1 MNGGIS
7 SDVVQALVA
16 IGYLQA
22 GDAQNTKKVTRA
34 VTRFQRHAARPY
46 RMPQPDAG
54 GADLYGGQANGNC
67 DPLTELHV
75 KRWIEK
81 KWVIPVGRFPLRT
94 LNIGAKPVRL
104 RPDASEAWEQIVLL
118 ADKKGA
124 ILRGEY
130 GDSARAVRPTDKVG
144 ASRYSFHYAG
154 RAVDIPQ
161 QYKLSADHRYFIT
174 QDPSGGNQYWR
185 IYCKTEKQDGGQGE
199 LIEKGT
205 VKHYSFG
212 EKKEV
217 SIPQGYYVDLT
228 DVIESSGK
236 FERIKAQGGWEK
248 SYNRSEWWHFQYKL
262 DKQPTFL
269 DEMELIG
276 YTEDFLRK
284 SGWPTDEM
292 LDHAPG

>member
-1 MNGGIS
+1 MSGAATDIN
-7 SDVVQALVA
+7 VQALVT

-22 GDAQNTKKVTRA
+22 ADAANPKRVSRA
-34 VTRFQRHAARPY
+34 IQRFQRHAARAY
-46 RMPQPDAG
+46 RMPQPDVG
-54 GADLYGGQANGNC
+54 PGSFTGRPTGAM
-67 DPLTELHV
+67 DPLTAAELA
-75 KRWIEK
+75 KWLEK
-81 KWVIPVGRFPLRT
+81 KWVVPVGRFPLRV
-94 LNIGAKPVRL
+94 LNIGPKPVRL
-104 RPDASEAWEQIVLL
+104 RPDAADAWEQIVLQ
-118 ADKKGA
+118 ADKQGA
-124 ILRGEY
+124 TLRGEY

-161 QYKLSADHRYFIT
+161 QYTLSANHRYFIT
-174 QDPSGGNQYWR
+174 SEPNGANQFWR
-185 IYCKTEKQDGGQGE
+185 LYCKTELQDGSQGE
-199 LIEKGT
+199 KIDKGAMN
-205 VKHYSFG
+205 HYSFG

-217 SIPQGYYVDLT
+217 ALPAGYYVDLT
-228 DVIESSGK
+228 DLIESTGK
-236 FERIKAQGGWEK
+236 FERIKAQGGWQQ

-284 SGWPTDEM
+284 NGWPTDEM